1 MLEITAKNNS
11 KIKELKALISSNRE
25 RKEKNL
31 FVLEGVR
38 LCYDGVRS
46 GAFIKDVFC
55 TNECMDKFPNQIDA
69 IKSNAEN
76 FYIVTKD
83 IIKSVSDTVNPQGVI
98 CTLKKENHTFTYEK
112 GKKYIA
118 LDTVQNPDNLGATA
132 RTAEALGID
141 GIIICGGC
149 DIYNPKAQRAA
160 MGSLLRMKIKITDS
174 LEDEIAELEKI
185 GIKSYATVPDSSAKS
200 ITDVDFSQGA
210 MCIIGNEGNGI
221 RPEILSLCDKI
232 TIKMQGRAES
242 FNASVAA
249 SIVMWELMK

>member
-11 KIKELKALISSNRE
+11 KIKDLKALISSKKE

-46 GAFIKDVFC
+46 GVFIKDVFC
-55 TNECMDKFPNQIDA
+55 TKECMEKFPNEIEA
-69 IKSNAEN
+69 LRLSSEN
-76 FYIVTKD
+76 FYFVTKD
-83 IIKSVSDTVNPQGVI
+83 IVKSISDTVNPQGII
-98 CTLKKENHTFTYEK
+98 CTVKKENHTFKYEK

-118 LDTVQNPDNLGATA
+118 LDTVQNPDNLGAIS

-141 GIIICGGC
+141 GIIIYGGC
-149 DIYNPKAQRAA
+149 DIYNPKAQRAS
-160 MGSLLRMKIKITDS
+160 MGSLLRMKIKMTDS
-174 LEDEIAELEKI
+174 LEDEIAELKKI
-185 GIKSYATVPDSSAKS
+185 GIKSYATVPDSNAKS
-200 ITDVDFSQGA
+200 ITDVDFSKGA